1 MISNN
6 KLRTLYIMKIL
17 QEKSSEQYTLSSKDL
32 IAELEK
38 YDISANRKSIY
49 SDIDTLREFGID
61 IIMQEGANPGY
72 FIASR
77 EFELAELKLLVD
89 VVQSSKFITKKKSE
103 SLIKKI
109 SKLTN
114 NFEAK
119 ELVRDVIIFQRAKTD
134 NEKIYYSVDIIHQ
147 ALQQAKQIK
156 FRYREWTVKK
166 TMRLRHSGAMYQ
178 VSPWAL
184 CWADENYYLIAYDD
198 HAMVMKHYRVDKI
211 IDIELLDQ
219 ERIGKDVYEAF
230 DVASFTKKTFA
241 MFAGQDEKVT
251 LRCREDLVGVI
262 IDRYGT
268 DVNIRPVDDGYF
280 HAILSV
286 SVSSQFY
293 GWLTGVGEN
302 AQILEP
308 AYVREGYVKY
318 LRGIMTNYE

>member
-17 QEKSSEQYTLSSKDL
+17 QEKSSESHTLSSKDL
-32 IAELEK
+32 IQELEK
-38 YDISANRKSIY
+38 LDITANRKSIY
-49 SDIDTLREFGID
+49 SDIDTLREFGVD
-61 IIMQEGANPGY
+61 IVMQEGANPGY

-89 VVQSSKFITKKKSE
+89 VVQSSKFLTKKKSE

-134 NEKIYYSVDIIHQ
+134 NEKIYYSVDMIHQ
-147 ALQQAKQIK
+147 ALHQGKQIE

-166 TMRLRHSGAMYQ
+166 TMRLRRSGAVYQ

-184 CWADENYYLIAYDD
+184 CWADENYYLIAYDSESKG
-198 HAMVMKHYRVDKI
+198 VKHFRVDKI
-211 IDIELLDQ
+211 IDITLLQ
-219 ERIGKDVYEAF
+219 EERVGKETFEAF

-241 MFAGQDEKVT
+241 MFSGHDERVT

-262 IDRYGT
+262 IDRFGT
-268 DVNIRPVDDGYF
+268 EVNIRPVDDGYF
-280 HAILSV
+280 HAILSI

-308 AYVREGYVKY
+308 EHVRKGYQTY
-318 LRGIMTNYE
+318 LERIIRQYD